1 MEICDFSSVMQTIKE
16 YISDSRELSQTDLL
30 YEIFSTFINDEEN
43 AGYDF
48 DIALVCKWF
57 NGQKALTPKISRY
70 YQERQMEDV
79 LISDIRE
86 NVVPLF
92 YDASMCAARIYDLL
106 MLDDTI
112 SGTMK
117 AHITEQF
124 QCSDP
129 EGIARLIGR
138 TLYFT
143 LQRNFIKHTDDT
155 MLSIAEGR
163 LSPAVSTYIIGSN
176 PPLPCKYFVGRES
189 EIKNIR
195 DALSGSG
202 KIFLH
207 GIAGMGKSET
217 AKAYAKTYRKEYTNQ
232 IYIFYSGSLQK
243 DIASLEFVNDPFDAT
258 EDELFR
264 QHNRF
269 LRTLKEDTLL
279 IIDNFNIESDPD
291 PILSVVMKYSCHVLF
306 TTRNLISGGESIYL
320 DELDLGA
327 QEALMQNLYKD
338 AADHEH
344 AISSII
350 FNVQNHTFAIELAAR
365 MLQKGIMTPEE
376 LSERLFF
383 APVDMSS
390 SDKIKVSKDGET
402 EKATYADH
410 IRTLFGLYK
419 LAPEYHDILRC
430 MTLMPEKGASKKY
443 FARWMG
449 ITNLNPVSEL
459 IEMGLIHEGEGHR
472 ISIHGIIQKLIIAEL
487 KPSISG
493 CKNFLKNIQ
502 YDCTLHGNDEP
513 DYYDAIPEVI
523 DKAILSLT
531 CDEPMI
537 LLRVVEDAYAYF
549 DRPNTYVDISFWLS
563 FMESMIEKE
572 GIGDVR
578 DRILLLDYKASQAR
592 DDDDNGEA
600 LKYEKEA
607 ASLITEVTADNALL
621 YSNVH
626 ANLGTLYF
634 MRGELDNAR
643 PHIEEGIRILKEFD
657 LLYMHDA
664 IPQTCLFAQ
673 LQSAYGNVD
682 AALSI
687 LEKAGK
693 VVARE
698 ISIYSTDY
706 ANIEET
712 IGSILA
718 CAGKTRDAIDHFRN
732 VLKAYAEIYE
742 YDPECLCRICERLC
756 TYFPKP
762 DDARFSL
769 LDNARSLC
777 DKKLG

>member
-1 MEICDFSSVMQTIKE
+1 MRICDFGSVMQTIKE
-16 YISDSRELSQTDLL
+16 YISDSRDLSQTDLL
-30 YEIFSTFINDEEN
+30 YEVFATFMSDKEN
-43 AGYDF
+43 ADYDF

-70 YQERQMEDV
+70 YQEHQMEDV

-92 YDASMCAARIYDLL
+92 YDASMCAEKIYNLL

-112 SGTMK
+112 SGIMK
-117 AHITEQF
+117 AHISEQF
-124 QCSDP
+124 PCSDS

-143 LQRNFIKHTDDT
+143 LQRNFVKHTDDK
-155 MLSIAEGR
+155 SIAEGK

-176 PPLPCKYFVGRES
+176 PPLPCKYFVGRKS

-195 DALSGSG
+195 DALASTG
-202 KIFLH
+202 KVFLH

-217 AKAYAKTYRKEYTNQ
+217 AKAYARTYRNDYTNQ

-279 IIDNFNIESDPD
+279 IIDNFNTESDPD
-291 PILSVVMKYSCHVLF
+291 PILSVVLKYSCHVLL
-306 TTRNLISGGESIYL
+306 TTRNLLSGGENIYL
-320 DELDLGA
+320 DELDLDA
-327 QEALMQNLYKD
+327 QEALVQNLYED
-338 AADHEH
+338 AADHKH
-344 AISSII
+344 VISDIL
-350 FNVQNHTFAIELAAR
+350 FYVHNHTFAIELAAR
-365 MLQKGIMTPEE
+365 MLQKGVMTPEE
-376 LSERLFF
+376 LSERLFI

-402 EKATYADH
+402 EKATYAEH

-419 LAPEYHDILRC
+419 LSPGYHKILRC
-430 MTLMPEKGASKKY
+430 MTLVPEEGASKKY

-449 ITNLNPVSEL
+449 LSNLNPISEL
-459 IEMGLIHEGEGHR
+459 IEMGLVHEGEGHR
-472 ISIHGIIQKLIIAEL
+472 ISVHGLIQKLIIAEL
-487 KPSISG
+487 KPSISN
-493 CKNFLKNIQ
+493 CREFLQNIQ
-502 YDCTLHGNDEP
+502 YDCTLHGNDDP
-513 DYYDAIPEVI
+513 AYYDAIPDVI
-523 DKAILSLT
+523 DRAILSLVH
-531 CDEPMI
+531 DEPQI

-549 DRPNTYVDISFWLS
+549 DRPLSTADLQFWLA
-563 FMESMIEKE
+563 FMHDTIDKK

-578 DRILLLDYKASQAR
+578 DRILMLDYEASLSR
-592 DDDDNGEA
+592 DYDKNEEA

-621 YSNVH
+621 NSNVH
-626 ANLGTLYF
+626 ANLGTLYL

-643 PHIEEGIRILKEFD
+643 PHIEEGIRILQEFD
-657 LLYMHDA
+657 LLYMHDT

-673 LQSAYGNVD
+673 LQAAYGNVAD
-682 AALSI
+682 AIKI

-693 VVARE
+693 AVARE
-698 ISIYSTDY
+698 FSEYSTDF
-706 ANIEET
+706 ADIEET
-712 IGSILA
+712 TGSILVS
-718 CAGKTRDAIDHFRN
+718 AGRAKEATSHFRN

-742 YDPECLCRICERLC
+742 YDPECLCQICERISS
-756 TYFPKP
+756 YYPKP
-762 DDARFSL
+762 DDERPAL
-769 LDNARSLC
+769 LDYSRNLC
-777 DKKLG
+777 GKRLG

>member
-1 MEICDFSSVMQTIKE
+1 MGICDFSSVMQTIKE

-30 YEIFSTFINDEEN
+30 YEVFATFINDEEN

-70 YQERQMEDV
+70 YQEHQFEDV
-79 LISDIRE
+79 LVGDIRE

-92 YDASMCAARIYDLL
+92 YDSSMCAEKIYDLL

-124 QCSDP
+124 PCSDS

-143 LQRNFIKHTDDT
+143 LQRNFIKHTDNT
-155 MLSIAEGR
+155 TLSIAEGK

-202 KIFLH
+202 KVFLH

-279 IIDNFNIESDPD
+279 IIDNLNIESDPD
-291 PILSVVMKYSCHVLF
+291 PILSVVLKYSCHVLF
-306 TTRNLISGGESIYL
+306 TTRNLISGGECIYL
-320 DELDLGA
+320 DDLDLDD
-327 QEALMQNLYKD
+327 QKALMQNLYKD
-338 AADHEH
+338 AADHAH
-344 AISSII
+344 AISNII

-376 LSERLFF
+376 LSERLFI

-402 EKATYADH
+402 EKATYAEH

-419 LAPEYHDILRC
+419 LSPEYYDILKC
-430 MTLMPEKGASKKY
+430 MTLMPEGGASKKY

-449 ITNLNPVSEL
+449 LTNLNPVSEL

-487 KPSISG
+487 KPGISS
-493 CKNFLKNIQ
+493 CKSFLENIQ

-513 DYYDAIPEVI
+513 DYYDAISEVI
-523 DKAILSLT
+523 DKAILSLVY
-531 CDEPMI
+531 DEPLI

-549 DRPNTYVDISFWLS
+549 DRPLSTADLLFWIS

-592 DDDDNGEA
+592 DDDDNEEA
-600 LKYEKEA
+600 LKFEKEA

-621 YSNVH
+621 YSNIH

-643 PHIEEGIRILKEFD
+643 PHIEEGIRILQEFD

-673 LQSAYGNVD
+673 LQAAYGNVD
-682 AALSI
+682 SALGI
-687 LEKAGK
+687 LKKAGK

-698 ISIYSTDY
+698 ISVYSTDY

-718 CAGKTRDAIDHFRN
+718 SAGKTRDAIDHFRN

-742 YDPECLCRICERLC
+742 YDSECLCRICERLC

-762 DDARFSL
+762 DDARLSL
-769 LDNARSLC
+769 LDSARNLC
-777 DKKLG
+777 GKKLG